1 MDYSKIQ
8 NGMESIIEAL
18 KENNSTSN
26 GVDYNG
32 ISDMLHGQNDILKNW
47 FQNTFSADMRDGMKK
62 AIEASTG
69 QGQAEATT
77 DLVGTINSLR
87 DLIGATFESEE
98 ISSEN
103 IANHIDASEIADN
116 LVIDVDASDIASY
129 IDIDS
134 HDVGQ
139 NIEIDTSH
147 LAQCISEDLGILFES
162 KVNNPSADTNSA
174 AAVILVDKLGV
185 DIDKLGVDLFKRMDE
200 IDEKAISWRT
210 LSETIAEFKFI
221 PNLIASSIDKLGV
234 DLFQRMDNVGETI
247 DAQFQ
252 NTGERL
258 TELGNSMDTL
268 FSHTDTGQESA
279 KQEVISAVYD
289 QLGNL
294 QREILTESQLKEY
307 VSQTRQE
314 TESQYHET
322 HRMLTVCLE
331 RLNSIEDTQIAT
343 DQKALEEK
351 LESIE
356 PDEGIST
363 KKAILNLES
372 RIKLLESWVC
382 SLSEDCDNYKRRIDL
397 LVEKA

>member
-18 KENNSTSN
+18 KESNSTSN
-26 GVDYNG
+26 GVEYSG
-32 ISDMLHGQNDILKNW
+32 ISDMLHGQSDILKN
-47 FQNTFSADMRDGMKK
+47 FLQGSFSADMRDGMKK

-116 LVIDVDASDIASY
+116 LVIDIDASDIASY

-147 LAQCISEDLGILFES
+147 LAQCISEDLGILLES

-174 AAVILVDKLGV
+174 AAVILVDELGV
-185 DIDKLGVDLFKRMDE
+185 DIDKLGVDLFK
-200 IDEKAISWRT
+200 S
-210 LSETIAEFKFI
+210 L
-221 PNLIASSIDKLGV
+221 
-234 DLFQRMDNVGETI
+234 DNVGETI

>member
-18 KENNSTSN
+18 KESNSTSN
-26 GVDYNG
+26 GVEYSG
-32 ISDMLHGQNDILKNW
+32 ISDMLHGQSDILKN
-47 FQNTFSADMRDGMKK
+47 FLQGSFSADMRADMKK

-116 LVIDVDASDIASY
+116 LVIDIDASDIASY

-162 KVNNPSADTNSA
+162 KVNNPSADTKS
-174 AAVILVDKLGV
+174 VDKLGV
-185 DIDKLGVDLFKRMDE
+185 DIDKLGVYLQK
-200 IDEKAISWRT
+200 S
-210 LSETIAEFKFI
+210 L
-221 PNLIASSIDKLGV
+221 
-234 DLFQRMDNVGETI
+234 DNVGETI

-252 NTGERL
+252 NTGNRL

>member
-18 KENNSTSN
+18 KESNSTSN
-26 GVDYNG
+26 GVEYSG
-32 ISDMLHGQNDILKNW
+32 ISDMLHGQSDILKN
-47 FQNTFSADMRDGMKK
+47 FLQGSFSADMRADMKK

-116 LVIDVDASDIASY
+116 LVIDIDASDIASY
-129 IDIDS
+129 
-134 HDVGQ
+134 
-139 NIEIDTSH
+139 IEIDTSH
-147 LAQCISEDLGILFES
+147 LAQCISEDLGIFLES
-162 KVNNPSADTNSA
+162 KVNNPSADTKS
-174 AAVILVDKLGV
+174 VDKLGV
-185 DIDKLGVDLFKRMDE
+185 DIDKLGVYLQK
-200 IDEKAISWRT
+200 S
-210 LSETIAEFKFI
+210 L
-221 PNLIASSIDKLGV
+221 
-234 DLFQRMDNVGETI
+234 DNVGETI

-252 NTGERL
+252 NTGNRL

>member
-18 KENNSTSN
+18 KESNSTSN
-26 GVDYNG
+26 GVENSG
-32 ISDMLHGQNDILKNW
+32 ISDMLHGQSDILKN
-47 FQNTFSADMRDGMKK
+47 FLQGSFSADMRADMKK

-116 LVIDVDASDIASY
+116 LVIDIDASDIASY

-147 LAQCISEDLGILFES
+147 LAQCISEDLGILLES
-162 KVNNPSADTNSA
+162 KVNNPSADTKS
-174 AAVILVDKLGV
+174 VDKLGV
-185 DIDKLGVDLFKRMDE
+185 DIDKLGVYLQK
-200 IDEKAISWRT
+200 S
-210 LSETIAEFKFI
+210 L
-221 PNLIASSIDKLGV
+221 
-234 DLFQRMDNVGETI
+234 DNVGETI

-252 NTGERL
+252 NTGNRL